1 MIKNVLSILLVM
13 GLVGW
18 ASIIVID
25 YGVFIDFLKKNNCSL
40 FEDRGLTSAI
50 AIPEPQIMTPMHSKA
65 WACTSDRGQRFILMR

>member
-18 ASIIVID
+18 VSIIVID

-40 FEDRGLTSAI
+40 FEDRGLTSSVAV
-50 AIPEPQIMTPMHSKA
+50 PEAQIITPLHSKA
-65 WACTSDRGQRFILMR
+65 WACKPAGGQAFILMR